1 MDGNKIQMK
10 TALCLGGTGFIGH
23 HLARR
28 LKSEGY
34 FVRVVDIKAY
44 EYGENDFADEVVISD
59 LRNYDNVEAAC
70 RLQGEYSFLQ
80 KAFEEVR
87 QFDLVFALCCN
98 MGGAAYVFTGEHD
111 GEILHDSAL
120 MNLNIAEALR
130 KQNFKGKLFYSSSAC
145 MYPQELQ
152 KTTTPGYFLGT
163 SEDHSGLR
171 ESDAYPLNPDSD
183 YGLEKAF
190 SERLYLAYARNY
202 GLNIRIAR
210 FHNIYGPEGTYAG
223 GKEKAPAAI
232 CRKIASSTHH
242 ANYGTGRGIA
252 TIDVWGDGMQ
262 TRSFLYIDD
271 CIDAVRLLME
281 SDFKQPIN
289 IGSEEMI
296 SINDLTKMVAEIGQ
310 KAIRINNVPGPV
322 GVRGRNSDNTL
333 IEATL
338 GWKPKY
344 SLRQGMEK
352 LYKWV
357 KSQVNGL

>member
-1 MDGNKIQMK
+1 M
-10 TALCLGGTGFIGH
+10 GH

-28 LKSEGY
+28 LRSEGY
-34 FVRVVDIKAY
+34 FVRVVDIKGY
-44 EYGENDFADEVVISD
+44 EYGHADFADEIVISD
-59 LRNYDNVEAAC
+59 LRQFDNVDAAC
-70 RLQGEYSFLQ
+70 RLQGEYSHLV
-80 KAFEEVR
+80 KPFEDIK

-98 MGGAAYVFTGEHD
+98 MGGAGYVFTGDHD

-152 KTTTPGYFLGT
+152 QNIPSDRIEHETHTDTEFTCALK
-163 SEDHSGLR
+163 
-171 ESDAYPLNPDSD
+171 ESDAYPASPDSE
-183 YGLEKAF
+183 YGWEKLF

-202 GLNIRIAR
+202 NLNVRIAR
-210 FHNIYGPEGTYAG
+210 FHNIYGPEGTYQG
-223 GKEKAPAAI
+223 GKEKAPAAV
-232 CRKIASSTHH
+232 CRKVAESKQHH
-242 ANYGTGRGIA
+242 TMIKDHLEYWPVEI
-252 TIDVWGDGMQ
+252 WGDGKQ

-281 SDFKQPIN
+281 SDFKEPIN

-296 SINDLTKMVAEIGQ
+296 SINDLARMVIEISG
-310 KAIRINNVPGPV
+310 KSIAIKNIDGPV

-344 SLRQGMEK
+344 SLRQGMKK
-352 LYKWV
+352 LFSWV
-357 KSQVNGL
+357 NSQVNGL

>member
-1 MDGNKIQMK
+1 MK
-10 TALCLGGTGFIGH
+10 TALVLGGTGFIGH

-28 LKSEGY
+28 LKTEGF

-120 MNLNIAEALR
+120 MNLNIVEVLR
-130 KQNFKGKLFYSSSAC
+130 KQNFKGKVFYSSSAC

-152 KTTTPGYFLGT
+152 QRIPSDRIEHETHTDTEFTCALK
-163 SEDHSGLR
+163 

-210 FHNIYGPEGTYAG
+210 FHNIYGPEGTFRG
-223 GKEKAPAAI
+223 GREKAPAAI
-232 CRKIASSTHH
+232 ARKIARTSDHCNNETGKGI
-242 ANYGTGRGIA
+242 GTIE
-252 TIDVWGDGMQ
+252 VFGDGEQ

-271 CIDAVRLLME
+271 CVDAVLLLIKSE
-281 SDFKQPIN
+281 YNQPIN
-289 IGSEEMI
+289 IGSEEMV
-296 SINDLTKMVAEIGQ
+296 SINELVEITARVA
-310 KAIRINNVPGPV
+310 KKVIRVNHITGPQ

-333 IEATL
+333 ARQVLNMWE
-338 GWKPKY
+338 PKY
-344 SLRQGMEK
+344 SLQKGMAV

-357 KSQVNGL
+357 RSQYGL